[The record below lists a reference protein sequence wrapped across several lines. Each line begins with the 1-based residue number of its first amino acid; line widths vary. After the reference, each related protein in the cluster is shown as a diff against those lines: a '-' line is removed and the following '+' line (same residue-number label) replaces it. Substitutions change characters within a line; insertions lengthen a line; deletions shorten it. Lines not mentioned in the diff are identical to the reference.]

1 MPLPL
6 DAVPGCLLQVHECL
20 DVLQVKM
27 VGLLVDLV
35 VRLSGEQLHAIPC
48 VSLQILSALWTFEYI
63 DGGYRV
69 QRWELSILLI
79 TTTCIFL

>member
-1 MPLPL
+1 
-6 DAVPGCLLQVHECL
+6 
-20 DVLQVKM
+20 M

-35 VRLSGEQLHAIPC
+35 VRLSGEQLHAILC

-79 TTTCIFL
+79 FL